1 MLVSRILLGAT
12 AALALVVGSAHA
24 ADLPVKA
31 QPAAWS
37 WAGLYVGGSLGARSA
52 QNDYTVSSLFP
63 NFTVPPFVP
72 FGPVAFSQVPSGS
85 FDSTAARFG
94 GYAGYNWSVAP
105 SWIVGVEADVG
116 WANNN
121 KTATAISA
129 ATVGGI
135 GAITSLPVTTIK
147 DTWDGSVRGR
157 VGTLLT
163 PNTLLFGTAGVA
175 WQRMEV
181 AAFCPA
187 FGGATTFCTF
197 NHSESYSKTLTG
209 WTAGVGI
216 EQRMWGHWLAR
227 LEYRYADFQEFSQL
241 FFNSTGPFF
250 DDRFTANVKLQTHT
264 VNVGLGYKF

>member
-1 MLVSRILLGAT
+1 MLVNRILLGAT

-37 WAGLYVGGSLGARSA
+37 WAGFYVGGSIGARSA

-63 NFTVPPFVP
+63 TCTVPPFVQ
-72 FGPVAFSQVPSGS
+72 FGPVAFSQVPNGS

-129 ATVGGI
+129 ATV
-135 GAITSLPVTTIK
+135 
-147 DTWDGSVRGR
+147 
-157 VGTLLT
+157 
-163 PNTLLFGTAGVA
+163 
-175 WQRMEV
+175 
-181 AAFCPA
+181 
-187 FGGATTFCTF
+187 
-197 NHSESYSKTLTG
+197 
-209 WTAGVGI
+209 
-216 EQRMWGHWLAR
+216 
-227 LEYRYADFQEFSQL
+227 
-241 FFNSTGPFF
+241 
-250 DDRFTANVKLQTHT
+250 
-264 VNVGLGYKF
+264 